1 MAKQAHKRQKLSQ
14 DQIST
19 LAGCLWSLFCG
30 LLVTAAMAEEDLNA
44 TLTWYY
50 GSQSCGAMLCKV
62 RITPYGCRV

>member
-19 LAGCLWSLFCG
+19 VAGCVWSLLCG
-30 LLVTAAMAEEDLNA
+30 LLVTAAMAVEDLNA
-44 TLTWYY
+44 WYY
-50 GSQSCGAMLCKV
+50 GSQGCGAMLCKV